1 MQQAKTLY
9 LRKMQVQKREGVK
22 MLENKKAQ

>member
-9 LRKMQVQKREGVK
+9 LRKMQVQKRDGVK